1 MNKADEV
8 TGKSVRKLAAIMF
21 TDMVGY
27 TALGQS
33 NESLSLALV
42 EEQRKL
48 VRAILER
55 HGGKEIKTAGDAF
68 LIQFLNALDAVRCAY
83 DIQRAVREYNFSLSA
98 GRKVHLRIGV
108 HLGDVEESN
117 GDILGDTVNVAS
129 RIEPL
134 AEDGGVCLTRQV
146 YDHIQKKFE
155 LPMYSL
161 GLKSLKNVSTPVEVF
176 KMIMPWDP
184 EQTEDGFD
192 KKRIA
197 ILPFVSM
204 SPDPN
209 DTYFADGIT
218 EEIITVVSGIS
229 DLNVI
234 SRTSVMGYKGTTKKV
249 KEIGKELEVG
259 SILEGSLRKVG
270 NMIRITAQLIDV
282 KSDRHLWARNY
293 DRELR
298 DVFAI
303 QGDIARS
310 VADALQASF
319 SNEQRAAKELTTDIE
334 AYALYLRAMQLYHE
348 GTTSSLQNAINL
360 FERAITKDNRFAAAY
375 ASLSQSWAE
384 LRFRQEYSLVMG
396 KAEAAALTAVNLGP
410 SLAEGHYALAKVHAH
425 LDRFKEAISEAEF
438 AIGIN
443 SNLSEGNVVLGWL
456 YLTQRN
462 TEKALMH
469 LRRAQEL
476 DPLSPEPRTWLATVL
491 SIIGL
496 YDESIAVMEKMRE
509 FNPSSPDVY
518 RVLGECYMLKK
529 AYDEAQ
535 KMLDI
540 CIRINPEFDVRTL
553 KDQGLLFALTGRTTE
568 AEEKLE
574 ELYRKGGET
583 MGQYGQVWIQ
593 GALGDLDKVFRALTS
608 LAGSHAWP
616 IELSTHPIFK
626 EIREDPR
633 FGEFCKKVGLVY

>member
-161 GLKSLKNVSTPVEVF
+161 GVKSLKNVSTPVEVF